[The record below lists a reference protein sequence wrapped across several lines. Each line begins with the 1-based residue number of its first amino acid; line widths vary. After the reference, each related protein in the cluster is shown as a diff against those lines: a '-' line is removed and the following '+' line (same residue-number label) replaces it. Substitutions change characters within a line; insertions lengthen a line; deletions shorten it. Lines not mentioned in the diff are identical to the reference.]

1 MIEFFESN
9 GLNWRPI
16 IGGPKCPTKK
26 LSQLIDTLL
35 KPFWKHIKILI
46 FNSLNFLIENP
57 KDVNEDIKKVYVDV
71 ISFYANNFYEFGL
84 EPLDYFLTTYKED
97 LNPRFKKELVLESTR
112 FTIEKQSG
120 NNFY

>member
-1 MIEFFESN
+1 MIEFFEWN

-46 FNSLNFLIENP
+46 SNSLNFLIKIP
-57 KDVNEDIKKVYVDV
+57 KDVNEDTKKV
-71 ISFYANNFYEFGL
+71 
-84 EPLDYFLTTYKED
+84 
-97 LNPRFKKELVLESTR
+97 
-112 FTIEKQSG
+112 
-120 NNFY
+120 